1 MTDSTLPL
9 DAPEPAKP
17 RARTGRR
24 TVEQIEKDIEKMLV
38 DIANSEDALQF
49 QIEHLRRRRDVVI
62 EIRDRILNKGDDEG

>member
-1 MTDSTLPL
+1 MTDEIDPSALPGI
-9 DAPEPAKP
+9 KP

-62 EIRDRILNKGDDEG
+62 EIRDRILNKGDDE